1 MSTPND
7 DEGQL
12 IYVRERQASH
22 DRWHPVSAAAL
33 GDDLFRIV
41 RAHTDHPLE
50 FAVGD
55 TVRCERRTF
64 PDGAEGWLAIAKSE
78 TA

>member
-1 MSTPND
+1 MSTPGN

-12 IYVRERQASH
+12 IYVRERRATPE
-22 DRWHPVSAAAL
+22 RWQPVSAAAL
-33 GDDLFRIV
+33 GADLFRIV
-41 RAHTDHPLE
+41 RAHTDHPLD

-64 PDGAEGWLAIAKSE
+64 PDGAEGWLAIARVE
-78 TA
+78 PA

>member
-1 MSTPND
+1 MSTPGN

-12 IYVRERQASH
+12 IYVRERGATPE
-22 DRWHPVSAAAL
+22 RWQPVSAAAL
-33 GDDLFRIV
+33 GADLFRIV
-41 RAHTDHPLE
+41 RAHTDHPLD

-64 PDGAEGWLAIAKSE
+64 PDGAEGWLAIARVE
-78 TA
+78 PA